1 MRLLMVALACGA
13 CAAPP
18 QVRPP
23 EALRGFQVHVHRD
36 SALFRYPMPAFLWAA
51 AGEKSGSELTWLATW
66 DSVEIVGADRRCCG
80 VAASIVT
87 DTTSDPNPQTLL
99 PRARRSQLWTE
110 PAGSITAV
118 VLSPED
124 SLLLRYEQ
132 GTLVLRLGRSTV
144 LAQLQRLRPA
154 QVLLEAK
161 LWAADTTYEQSV
173 APLYAQ

>member
-1 MRLLMVALACGA
+1 MRLVTLVLA
-13 CAAPP
+13 CAACAPP
-18 QVRPP
+18 SQVSPP
-23 EALRGFQVHVHRD
+23 EAVSGFHVQVYRD
-36 SALFRYPMPAFLWAA
+36 SALFRYPMPAVLWAA
-51 AGEKSGSELTWLATW
+51 VGEKGRSELTWLATW
-66 DSVEIVGADRRCCG
+66 DSVEIVGAERGCCG

-87 DTTSDPNPQTLL
+87 DTNSDPNPQALL
-99 PRARRSQLWTE
+99 PGAKRSQLWTE

-132 GTLVLRLGRSTV
+132 GALVLRLGRSNA

-154 QVLLEAK
+154 HVLLEAK

-173 APLYAQ
+173 APLYAP